1 MNKFKKKELL
11 VPVREPLFI
20 RRVANEK
27 HREMTLCILTIALP
41 LAALS
46 EGFINEDVLKA
57 VKKVST
63 GFPDANLEF
72 NYNPKAPAFVFS
84 VKGKTECRGNDVADQ
99 RIGDAVAEA
108 KANAKACTIAVRV
121 AQAIHDVLAKKVQRL
136 NDLVQFFNMGLNKE
150 IAYVEQEHYMR
161 ILSRDS
167 SANIQNS

>member
-11 VPVREPLFI
+11 VPAREPLFI
-20 RRVANEK
+20 RHAANEK
-27 HREMTLCILTIALP
+27 HREITVCILTIALP
-41 LAALS
+41 LATLS
-46 EGFINEDVLKA
+46 RGYEDVLKA
-57 VKKVST
+57 VRKVST

-72 NYNPKAPAFVFS
+72 NYNLKAPAFIFS

-108 KANAKACTIAVRV
+108 KANAKAYTIAKRV
-121 AQAIHDVLAKKVQRL
+121 AQAIHDVLAEKVQRL
-136 NDLVQFFNMGLNKE
+136 NDLVQFFDIGLTKE

-161 ILSRDS
+161 ILNRDS

>member
-20 RRVANEK
+20 RHAANEK
-27 HREMTLCILTIALP
+27 HREITVCILTIALP
-41 LAALS
+41 LATLS
-46 EGFINEDVLKA
+46 GGFINEDVLKA

-108 KANAKACTIAVRV
+108 KANAKACTIVNRV
-121 AQAIHDVLAKKVQRL
+121 ATAIAAVMQEKLKRVGDIL
-136 NDLVQFFNMGLNKE
+136 NFSAMAYQKE
-150 IAYVEQEHYMR
+150 VDYIEKEHYMR
-161 ILSRDS
+161 ILNRDS

>member
-1 MNKFKKKELL
+1 MNKIKKKELL
-11 VPVREPLFI
+11 VPTGEPLFV
-20 RRVANEK
+20 RHAANEK
-27 HREMTLCILTIALP
+27 HREITVCILTIALP
-41 LAALS
+41 VTTLS
-46 EGFINEDVLKA
+46 RGLINEDVLKA
-57 VKKVST
+57 VKKVSA

-108 KANAKACTIAVRV
+108 KANAKACTIAKRV
-121 AQAIHDVLAKKVQRL
+121 AQAIHDVLTEKVQRL
-136 NDLVQFFNMGLNKE
+136 NDLVQFFDMGINKE

-161 ILSRDS
+161 ILNRDS

>member
-11 VPVREPLFI
+11 VPVKEPLFI
-20 RRVANEK
+20 RHAANEK
-27 HREMTLCILTIALP
+27 HREITVCILTIALP
-41 LAALS
+41 ATTFV
-46 EGFINEDVLKA
+46 GFLNEDVLKI
-57 VKKVST
+57 VRKVST

-108 KANAKACTIAVRV
+108 KANAKACTIAKRV
-121 AQAIHDVLAKKVQRL
+121 AQAIHDELAKKVQRM
-136 NDLVQFFNMGLNKE
+136 NDLVQFFDMGINRE

-161 ILSRDS
+161 ILSRDNGQNI
-167 SANIQNS
+167 SA